1 MSEKELKISELAN
14 IWAVSVPTTW
24 NRVRKEDLKTVKK
37 VDENRKEVNYVVISD
52 EIINKYILTVNNN
65 VNNRN
70 YEDILTDNNVN
81 EDIKNNENDI
91 IDAEYTLSKTSQ
103 LSEVI
108 NTLTVASNSFNE
120 KLITLYED
128 NYNRLQT
135 LRKNYNDH
143 LQELSK
149 ELIDYKSKALLL
161 EDKADREGFYTN
173 EINTLKKDN
182 NLLLKGLITLLIMFI
197 ITFVSLVA
205 IVLYH
210 KAIEGNKDVSTTV
223 ENVSNPVQTQKKE
236 VKPVKAQPLKR

>member
-52 EIINKYILTVNNN
+52 EIINKYVLTVNNN
-65 VNNRN
+65 VNSHN

-81 EDIKNNENDI
+81 ENVNNNLKYGNDNI
-91 IDAEYTLSKTSQ
+91 SASEMFDKLSTLNKEYNDRL
-103 LSEVI
+103 ERV
-108 NTLTVASNSFNE
+108 NE
-120 KLITLYED
+120 ELIT
-128 NYNRLQT
+128 
-135 LRKNYNDH
+135 
-143 LQELSK
+143 
-149 ELIDYKSKALLL
+149 YKSKTLLL
-161 EDKADREGFYTN
+161 EDKAGREGFYIN

-197 ITFVSLVA
+197 ITFISLVS

-210 KAIEGNKDVSTTV
+210 KAIEGNKEVPTTV
-223 ENVSNPVQTQKKE
+223 ENVSNPVQAQKKE
-236 VKPVKAQPLKR
+236 VKPVKAQPPIRKK

>member
-52 EIINKYILTVNNN
+52 EIINKYVLTVNNN
-65 VNNRN
+65 VNNHN

-81 EDIKNNENDI
+81 ENINNNLKYGNDNI
-91 IDAEYTLSKTSQ
+91 SASEMFDKLSTLNK
-103 LSEVI
+103 E
-108 NTLTVASNSFNE
+108 
-120 KLITLYED
+120 
-128 NYNRLQT
+128 
-135 LRKNYNDH
+135 YNDR
-143 LQELSK
+143 LERVNEELMT
-149 ELIDYKSKALLL
+149 YKSKTLLL
-161 EDKADREGFYTN
+161 EDKAGREGFYIN

-210 KAIEGNKDVSTTV
+210 KAIEGNKEVSTTV
-223 ENVSNPVQTQKKE
+223 ENVSNPVQAQKKE
-236 VKPVKAQPLKR
+236 VKPVKAQPLKKK

>member
-52 EIINKYILTVNNN
+52 EIINKYVLTVNNN
-65 VNNRN
+65 VNNHN

-81 EDIKNNENDI
+81 ENINNNLKYGNDNI
-91 IDAEYTLSKTSQ
+91 SASEMFDKLSTLNK
-103 LSEVI
+103 E
-108 NTLTVASNSFNE
+108 
-120 KLITLYED
+120 
-128 NYNRLQT
+128 
-135 LRKNYNDH
+135 YNDR
-143 LQELSK
+143 LERVNEELMT
-149 ELIDYKSKALLL
+149 YKSKSLLL
-161 EDKADREGFYTN
+161 EDKAGREGFYIN

-197 ITFVSLVA
+197 ITFISLIA

-210 KAIEGNKDVSTTV
+210 KAIEGNKEVTTTV
-223 ENVSNPVQTQKKE
+223 ENVSNPVQAQKKE
-236 VKPVKAQPLKR
+236 VKPVKAQPHIRKK

>member
-65 VNNRN
+65 VNNHN
-70 YEDILTDNNVN
+70 YEDILTDNNINENVNNNLKYGNDSISASEMFDKLSTLNKEYNDRLERVN
-81 EDIKNNENDI
+81 E
-91 IDAEYTLSKTSQ
+91 
-103 LSEVI
+103 
-108 NTLTVASNSFNE
+108 
-120 KLITLYED
+120 
-128 NYNRLQT
+128 
-135 LRKNYNDH
+135 
-143 LQELSK
+143 ELMS
-149 ELIDYKSKALLL
+149 YKSKSLLL
-161 EDKADREGFYTN
+161 EDKAGREGFYIN

-197 ITFVSLVA
+197 MTFVSLVS

-210 KAIEGNKDVSTTV
+210 KAIEGNKEVSTTV
-223 ENVSNPVQTQKKE
+223 ENVSNPVQAQKKE

>member
-37 VDENRKEVNYVVISD
+37 VDENRKEVNYVIISD

-65 VNNRN
+65 VNNHN

-81 EDIKNNENDI
+81 ENINNNLKYGNDNI
-91 IDAEYTLSKTSQ
+91 SASEMFDKLSTLNK
-103 LSEVI
+103 E
-108 NTLTVASNSFNE
+108 
-120 KLITLYED
+120 
-128 NYNRLQT
+128 
-135 LRKNYNDH
+135 YNDR
-143 LQELSK
+143 LERVNEELMT
-149 ELIDYKSKALLL
+149 YKSKTLLL
-161 EDKADREGFYTN
+161 EDKAGREGFYIN

-182 NLLLKGLITLLIMFI
+182 NLLLKGLITLLIIFI

-210 KAIEGNKDVSTTV
+210 KAIEGNKEVSTTV
-223 ENVSNPVQTQKKE
+223 ENVSNPVQAQKKE
-236 VKPVKAQPLKR
+236 VKPVKAQPPMRKNR

>member
-65 VNNRN
+65 VNNHN
-70 YEDILTDNNVN
+70 YEDILTDNNINENVNNNLKYGNDSISASEMFDKLSTLNKEYNDRLERVN
-81 EDIKNNENDI
+81 E
-91 IDAEYTLSKTSQ
+91 
-103 LSEVI
+103 
-108 NTLTVASNSFNE
+108 
-120 KLITLYED
+120 
-128 NYNRLQT
+128 
-135 LRKNYNDH
+135 
-143 LQELSK
+143 ELMS
-149 ELIDYKSKALLL
+149 YKSKSLLL
-161 EDKADREGFYTN
+161 EDKAGREGFYIN

-197 ITFVSLVA
+197 MTFVSLVS

-210 KAIEGNKDVSTTV
+210 KAIEGNKEVSTTV
-223 ENVSNPVQTQKKE
+223 ENVSNPVQAQKKE
-236 VKPVKAQPLKR
+236 VKPVKAQPPIRKK

>member
-52 EIINKYILTVNNN
+52 EIINKYVLTVNNN
-65 VNNRN
+65 VNNHN
-70 YEDILTDNNVN
+70 YEDILTDNNLNENVNNNLKYGNDSISASEMFDKLSTLNKEYNDRLERVN
-81 EDIKNNENDI
+81 E
-91 IDAEYTLSKTSQ
+91 
-103 LSEVI
+103 
-108 NTLTVASNSFNE
+108 
-120 KLITLYED
+120 
-128 NYNRLQT
+128 
-135 LRKNYNDH
+135 
-143 LQELSK
+143 ELMS
-149 ELIDYKSKALLL
+149 YKSKSLLL
-161 EDKADREGFYTN
+161 EDKAGREGFYIN

-197 ITFVSLVA
+197 ITFVSLVS

-210 KAIEGNKDVSTTV
+210 KAIEGNKEVSTTV

-236 VKPVKAQPLKR
+236 VKPVKAQPPIKGKKF

>member
-65 VNNRN
+65 VNNHN
-70 YEDILTDNNVN
+70 YEDILTDNNINENVNNNLKYGNDSISASEMFDKLSTLNKEYNDRLERVN
-81 EDIKNNENDI
+81 E
-91 IDAEYTLSKTSQ
+91 
-103 LSEVI
+103 
-108 NTLTVASNSFNE
+108 
-120 KLITLYED
+120 
-128 NYNRLQT
+128 
-135 LRKNYNDH
+135 
-143 LQELSK
+143 ELMS
-149 ELIDYKSKALLL
+149 YKSKSLLL
-161 EDKADREGFYTN
+161 EDKAGREGFYIN

-197 ITFVSLVA
+197 MTFVSLVS

-210 KAIEGNKDVSTTV
+210 KAIEGNKEVSTTV
-223 ENVSNPVQTQKKE
+223 ENVSNPVQAQKQE
-236 VKPVKAQPLKR
+236 VKPVKAQPLVKGKKF

>member
-52 EIINKYILTVNNN
+52 EIINKYVLTVNNN
-65 VNNRN
+65 VNNHN
-70 YEDILTDNNVN
+70 YEDILTDNNINENVNNNLKYGNDSISASEMFDKLSTLNKEYIDRLERVN
-81 EDIKNNENDI
+81 E
-91 IDAEYTLSKTSQ
+91 
-103 LSEVI
+103 
-108 NTLTVASNSFNE
+108 
-120 KLITLYED
+120 
-128 NYNRLQT
+128 
-135 LRKNYNDH
+135 
-143 LQELSK
+143 ELMS
-149 ELIDYKSKALLL
+149 YKSKSLLL
-161 EDKADREGFYTN
+161 EDKAGREGFYIN

-197 ITFVSLVA
+197 ITFVSLVS

-210 KAIEGNKDVSTTV
+210 KAIEGNKEVSTTV
-223 ENVSNPVQTQKKE
+223 ENVSNPVQAQKKE